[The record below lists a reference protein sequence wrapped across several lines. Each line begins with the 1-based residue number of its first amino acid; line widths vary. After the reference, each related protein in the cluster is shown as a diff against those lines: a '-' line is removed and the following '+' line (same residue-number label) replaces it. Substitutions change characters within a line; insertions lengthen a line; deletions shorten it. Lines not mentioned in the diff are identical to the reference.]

1 MPDCDNTRTRCLS
14 IPDPGSDPI
23 CCVMLVMV
31 LSPATSHIFSLSPF
45 QGSRVTLQLFFL
57 DGEEAFGA
65 WSEADSLYG
74 ARNLAQRLEKEPMPG
89 GGGTRLEAI
98 VSKPTNVL
106 EDLPIISGSL
116 IPICLL
122 LTGSPCPPGSAGSAR
137 SSDCQ
142 PLPGDPPP
150 LPAPPLPG

>member
-1 MPDCDNTRTRCLS
+1 
-14 IPDPGSDPI
+14 
-23 CCVMLVMV
+23 MV
-31 LSPATSHIFSLSPF
+31 LSPATSLIFSLSPF

-89 GGGTRLEAI
+89 GGGTQLEAI
-98 VSKPTNVL
+98 VSRPADVL
-106 EDLPIISGSL
+106 EDLPTISGSL

-122 LTGSPCPPGSAGSAR
+122 PHRISL
-137 SSDCQ
+137 SSWICWER
-142 PLPGDPPP
+142 PIL
-150 LPAPPLPG
+150 